1 MGSMEERIESESRSV
16 IRITN
21 DRLVCKDCIYKFD
34 DSEVFRNTSLCRVFA
49 RSPGKPNGVLLGED
63 CKHYRKE

>member
-21 DRLVCKDCIYKFD
+21 DRLVCRDCLYKLD
-34 DSEVFRNTSLCRVFA
+34 DSEVFRNTSLCRVFSH
-49 RSPGKPNGVLLGED
+49 SPGKPNEVLLGED
-63 CKHYRKE
+63 CQYYKKK